1 MTRLAHS
8 LALAAA
14 LAACT
19 GAHEAQTSAAAPEAA
34 TSMQQDS
41 FPLRRLGADV
51 ETGFRHYSG
60 MEQPAREVVRDAG
73 AWGRLW
79 PRLSASRGG
88 TSAAPQ
94 VDFGREMA
102 LVAAMGQRSTGGYE
116 IRIHAVQR
124 QGDGLVVHAVETS
137 PGPTCGAGAALSR
150 PADVVLVP
158 RSDLPVRWEVRQET
172 AAC

>member
-1 MTRLAHS
+1 MIRIAFS

-14 LAACT
+14 LAGCT
-19 GAHEAQTSAAAPEAA
+19 GAHEAQTSASPPEAR
-34 TSMQQDS
+34 TPMPQDS

-60 MEQPAREVVRDAG
+60 MEQPGREVVRDAG
-73 AWGRLW
+73 AWTRLW
-79 PRLSASRGG
+79 VRLSASRGG
-88 TSAAPQ
+88 TSPAPQ

-102 LVAAMGQRSTGGYE
+102 LVAAMGRRSTGGYE
-116 IRIHAVQR
+116 IRIHSVQR

-137 PGPTCGAGAALSR
+137 PGPTCGTGAALSS

-158 RSDLPVRWEVRQET
+158 RSDLPVRWQVRQET
-172 AAC
+172 TAC